1 MQLKHNILKLYL
13 LKGFLWFMVSM
24 PIIVLFFQENGLT
37 LMEVMILQSVYSLT
51 VAITEIPSGYIAD
64 YFGRK
69 NSIILSTL
77 FIFIG
82 YLIFSNYSGFEI
94 FILAEFL
101 VAIGGSLMS
110 GADSAIMYDTLLE
123 IKQEEKYTEVE
134 GKTYAIGN
142 FSEGIAGLFCA
153 ALVYIYVLEDEQLIF
168 PVQIQTLIVFF
179 CIPIAISLVE
189 PSLNNK
195 NKIEKGFSSILKVV
209 RFSLFE
215 NIKLKWLI
223 IYSSIMGVA
232 TLSAAWLSQPF
243 FKSIEIPIFY
253 YGILWA
259 ALNFTAG
266 ISSYRSHKTEKKYN
280 VNILL
285 MNLGLFMSI
294 SFLLVYLFPNYF
306 GLVFI
311 FIIYYLRG
319 IVTPIL
325 KNQINLNTESNIR
338 ATVMSVRS
346 FVLRISFA
354 IIAPILGLMADNK
367 GISDSFLLLSI
378 LIIIFS
384 SISIFRLR
392 KIS

>member
-1 MQLKHNILKLYL
+1 
-13 LKGFLWFMVSM
+13 
-24 PIIVLFFQENGLT
+24 
-37 LMEVMILQSVYSLT
+37 
-51 VAITEIPSGYIAD
+51 
-64 YFGRK
+64 
-69 NSIILSTL
+69 
-77 FIFIG
+77 
-82 YLIFSNYSGFEI
+82 
-94 FILAEFL
+94 
-101 VAIGGSLMS
+101 
-110 GADSAIMYDTLLE
+110 
-123 IKQEEKYTEVE
+123 
-134 GKTYAIGN
+134 
-142 FSEGIAGLFCA
+142 
-153 ALVYIYVLEDEQLIF
+153 
-168 PVQIQTLIVFF
+168 
-179 CIPIAISLVE
+179 VE

-223 IYSSIMGVA
+223 IYSSIMGVS
-232 TLSAAWLSQPF
+232 TLSAAWLAQPF
-243 FKSIEIPIFY
+243 FKSIEVPLFY

-259 ALNFTAG
+259 SLNFTAG

-280 VNILL
+280 VNNLL
-285 MNLGLFMSI
+285 MNLGFFMSV
-294 SFLLVYLFPNYF
+294 SFLLVYFLPNYF
-306 GLVFI
+306 GLIFI

-325 KNQINLNTESNIR
+325 KNQINLNTKSNIR

-346 FVLRISFA
+346 FILRISFA

-384 SISIFRLR
+384 SISISKLK

>member
-69 NSIILSTL
+69 NSIILSTI

-82 YLIFSNYSGFEI
+82 YLIFSNYSGFEV

-142 FSEGIAGLFCA
+142 FSEAIAGLLGGFMA
-153 ALVYIYVLEDEQLIF
+153 TISLLLPI
-168 PVQIQTLIVFF
+168 QIQTSILFF

-189 PSLNNK
+189 PQIHK
-195 NKIEKGFSSILKVV
+195 ENKIEKGFKSIIKVIKYSIL
-209 RFSLFE
+209 E
-215 NIKLKWLI
+215 NLKLKWLI
-223 IYSSIMGVA
+223 IYSAIMGVS

-243 FKSIEIPIFY
+243 FRSIEVPLFY

-280 VNILL
+280 VNNLL
-285 MNLGLFMSI
+285 MNLGFFMSV
-294 SFLLVYLFPNYF
+294 SFLLVYFLPNYF

-325 KNQINLNTESNIR
+325 KNQINLNTQSNIR

-346 FVLRISFA
+346 FVLRILFA
-354 IIAPILGLMADNK
+354 IVAPILGLMAGNDNDFI
-367 GISDSFLLLSI
+367 GVGNSFLLLSI
-378 LIIIFS
+378 LIIIVS
-384 SISIFRLR
+384 SVSIFKLR
-392 KIS
+392 KI

>member
-1 MQLKHNILKLYL
+1 MLLKHNILKLYL
-13 LKGFLWFMVSM
+13 LKGFLWFMVAM

-51 VAITEIPSGYIAD
+51 VAITEIPSGYLAD

-69 NSIILSTL
+69 NSIILGTI
-77 FIFIG
+77 FIFFG

-123 IKQEEKYTEVE
+123 INQEKQYTKVE

-142 FSEGIAGLFCA
+142 FSEAIAGLIGGFLA
-153 ALVYIYVLEDEQLIF
+153 TSSLLL
-168 PVQIQTLIVFF
+168 PVQIQTSILFF
-179 CIPIAISLVE
+179 CIPIAVSLVE
-189 PSLNNK
+189 PSLHK
-195 NKIEKGFSSILKVV
+195 ENKIEKGFKSVLKVV
-209 RFSLFE
+209 KHSLFE
-215 NIKLKWLI
+215 NVKLRWLI

-232 TLSAAWLSQPF
+232 SLSAAWLAQPF
-243 FKSIEIPIFY
+243 FKSLDIPLFY

-259 ALNFTAG
+259 ALNITAG
-266 ISSYRSHKTEKKYN
+266 ISSYSSHKTEEKYN
-280 VNILL
+280 TNNLL
-285 MNLGLFMSI
+285 SKLGLFMSI
-294 SFLLVYLFPNYF
+294 SFLMVYFLPNYF
-306 GLVFI
+306 GLIFI

-319 IVTPIL
+319 VVTPLL
-325 KNQINLNTESNIR
+325 KNQININTTSNVR

-354 IIAPILGLMADNK
+354 IVAPILGYLADNN
-367 GISDSFLLLSI
+367 GLEDSYLILSV
-378 LIIIFS
+378 LIICVS
-384 SISIFRLR
+384 TISVIGL
-392 KIS
+392 KKANSLS

>member
-64 YFGRK
+64 YFGRR

-123 IKQEEKYTEVE
+123 INQEKKYTEVE

-142 FSEGIAGLFCA
+142 FSEGIAGLFCT
-153 ALVYIYVLEDEQLIF
+153 ALISTYVLLII
-168 PVQIQTLIVFF
+168 PVQIQTCIVFF

-280 VNILL
+280 VNSLL
-285 MNLGLFMSI
+285 MNLGFFMSV

-367 GISDSFLLLSI
+367 DITDSFLLLSI

-384 SISIFRLR
+384 SISIFRLK

>member
-13 LKGFLWFMVSM
+13 LRGFLWFMVAM

-37 LMEVMILQSVYSLT
+37 LMEVMILQSVYSFT
-51 VAITEIPSGYIAD
+51 VAITEIPSGYLAD

-69 NSIILSTL
+69 NSLIISTVL
-77 FIFIG
+77 TFCG
-82 YLIFSNYSGFEI
+82 YLIFSNFSSFEFFVCAQVI
-94 FILAEFL
+94 I
-101 VAIGGSLMS
+101 AIGGSLMS
-110 GADSAIMYDTLLE
+110 GADSALMYDTLLE
-123 IKQEEKYTEVE
+123 IKDEEKYTKVE
-134 GKTYAIGN
+134 GTNYAIGN
-142 FSEGIAGLFCA
+142 FSEAIAGLFGGFLATCS
-153 ALVYIYVLEDEQLIF
+153 LLL
-168 PVQIQTLIVFF
+168 PVQVQTSILFL
-179 CIPIAISLVE
+179 CIPIAVSLVE
-189 PSLNNK
+189 PSIHK
-195 NKIEKGFSSILKVV
+195 ENKIEKGFSSIVKVV
-209 RFSLFE
+209 KFSLLD

-232 TLSAAWLSQPF
+232 TLSAAWLAQPF
-243 FKSIEIPIFY
+243 FKSIEIPLFY

-259 ALNFTAG
+259 SLNFTAG
-266 ISSYRSHKTEKKYN
+266 ISSYRSHKIEKKYN
-280 VNILL
+280 INNLL
-285 MNLGLFMSI
+285 MNLGFFMSL
-294 SFLLVYLFPNYF
+294 SFLSVYFLPNCF

-338 ATVMSVRS
+338 ATVISVRS

-354 IIAPILGLMADNK
+354 TIAPFLGLIADNQ
-367 GISDSFLLLSI
+367 GIRDSFLLLSI

-384 SISIFRLR
+384 IISIFRLR